1 MRDDSGAITI
11 DDFAGRIEAL
21 IGDAREDGLSDEAM
35 IAGLEEAAKA
45 LREGLS

>member
-1 MRDDSGAITI
+1 MRDDSGTITI
-11 DDFAGRIEAL
+11 DNFAGRIEAL
-21 IGDAREDGLSDEAM
+21 ISDAREEGLSDEAM